1 MLALCSIH
9 VFKLRTILLL
19 FTPHSCFD
27 TSHDSR
33 LQGHGFMY
41 VFADRPLGPSLKRQE
56 ELGIPHHP
64 KDMPLLAF
72 TRNVAHSYESVSSQI
87 FRGNVAHFYGN
98 MSPRILRGYV
108 VNFTVIHMERGS
120 FLLQS
125 RFTNIHRERKLTG
138 IYRERKL
145 TGIHRECGPLLRD
158 CKFIDIDKKK
168 KKKNQKQS

>member
-98 MSPRILRGYV
+98 MNSRIFRGNV
-108 VNFTVIHMERGS
+108 VEF
-120 FLLQS
+120 
-125 RFTNIHRERKLTG
+125 
-138 IYRERKL
+138 Y
-145 TGIHRECGPLLRD
+145 
-158 CKFIDIDKKK
+158 
-168 KKKNQKQS
+168 